1 MHFKLSKTEKDAI
14 RTMVDICEAEG
25 WPKTYVGQIGT
36 WKRIYERT
44 IVYKNATKSLIVKS
58 PNFILNPRTPL
69 KVRVPTINLGDNWF
83 VQPVVKKVNTKL
95 AVELIREQL
104 NGVFCD
110 LHRWNVGWYDGKPV
124 LFDW

>member
-1 MHFKLSKTEKDAI
+1 
-14 RTMVDICEAEG
+14 MVDICEAEG
-25 WPKTYVGQIGT
+25 WPKTYKCQTGT

-44 IVYKNATKSLIVKS
+44 IVYRNKTKGLIVKS
-58 PNFILNPRTPL
+58 PNFILNPNTPL
-69 KVRVPTINLGDNWF
+69 KVRVPTIDLGDNWF
-83 VQPVVKKVNTKL
+83 VQPFVKKVDTKL

-104 NGVFCD
+104 GKVHCD